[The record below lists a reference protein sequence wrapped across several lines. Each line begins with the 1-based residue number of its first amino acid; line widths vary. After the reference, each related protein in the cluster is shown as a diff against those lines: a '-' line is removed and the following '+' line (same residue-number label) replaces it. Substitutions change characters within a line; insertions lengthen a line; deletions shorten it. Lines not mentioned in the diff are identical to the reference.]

1 MFFNRFKIFLLLAV
15 LVLVSCGKHQKLIKS
30 TDNEAKYAAAIDY
43 YEEKDYYRAL
53 QLFQQL
59 INFYQGTEKAEKMQF
74 YYAYCYYYQKDNVLA
89 SYYFKRFVNNYP
101 RSVLAEEALYMNAY
115 CYFLDSPA
123 SSLDQTNTYTAIK
136 ELQLFIN
143 LYPNS
148 SRVEEANKLID
159 QLRAKLQRKDLDIA
173 NLYLKMRLYEAA
185 IYSYK
190 NVLKEFP
197 DSEYKEEIL
206 FYIFKS
212 NYNFAENSIY
222 SKQPERYQLALD
234 AYNEL
239 VFQYPETKYMKEA
252 KNMNRIVQNEVQ
264 GVSTAR
270 NKSDRNKLQ

>member
-1 MFFNRFKIFLLLAV
+1 MFFNRIKIFLLLAIM
-15 LVLVSCGKHQKLIKS
+15 VLVSCGKHQKLVKS
-30 TDNEAKYAAAIDY
+30 TDNEAKYAAAVDY

-74 YYAYCYYYQKDNVLA
+74 YYAYCYYHQKDNVLA

-101 RSVLAEEALYMNAY
+101 RSVLAEEAMFMNAY
-115 CYFLDSPA
+115 CYFLDSPS

-148 SRVEEANKLID
+148 VRVEEANKLIN

-173 NLYLKMRLYEAA
+173 NLYLKMKQYEAA

-190 NVLKEFP
+190 NVLDDYPASEF
-197 DSEYKEEIL
+197 KEEIL
-206 FYIFKS
+206 YSILKS
-212 NYNFAENSIY
+212 NFNYAENSIY
-222 SKQPERYQLALD
+222 SKQAERYQSALD

-239 VFQYPETKYMKEA
+239 VFQYPETKYLKEA
-252 KNMNRIVQNEVQ
+252 KNMNRIIMNKIA
-264 GVSTAR
+264 GSSTSN
-270 NKSDRNKLQ
+270 NKTDIN